1 MARQWI
7 RAQQDLF
14 EEAPP
19 GLKLGAE
26 GRRQALE
33 QLQALLVEAMTT
45 AEERMEAD
53 DEQDHA

>member
-1 MARQWI
+1 MARQWM

-19 GLKLGAE
+19 GLMLGAAE
-26 GRRQALE
+26 RRQALE